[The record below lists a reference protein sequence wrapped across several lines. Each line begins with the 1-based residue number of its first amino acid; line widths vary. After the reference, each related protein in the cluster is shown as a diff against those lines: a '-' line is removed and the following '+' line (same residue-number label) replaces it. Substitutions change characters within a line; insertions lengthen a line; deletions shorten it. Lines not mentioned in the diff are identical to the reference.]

1 MQEDKVSALS
11 TFKIDR
17 LALDVVP
24 IADQGARLT
33 STSTSICPNGTL
45 NQLRMAFLN
54 LHSTDHS
61 QRITDCG

>member
-33 STSTSICPNGTL
+33 SMSICPNGTL